1 MGKKVVAG
9 ERVIWRRQGK
19 RGSELVTAE
28 VLWVFLDFVKIRV
41 WRTNLIGVK
50 RPVEKIVRR
59 KTISLLA
66 AKPTVEEETAC
77 VS

>member
-9 ERVIWRRQGK
+9 ERAVWRREG
-19 RGSELVTAE
+19 RFGSELVTAE

-41 WRTNLIGVK
+41 WRTNLIGAK

-59 KTISLLA
+59 RTITMLE
-66 AKPTVEEETAC
+66 AKPTVEEEKAS